1 MLYFDHSATTPPYD
15 EVVEAFAEVMKKHYG
30 NPSSLHNFGMGAERL
45 INRAREV
52 IASALGVKSEGIV
65 FTSGGTESNNL
76 AVKGIVNKYVHR
88 GNHLITT
95 MIEHPSVLRCFQ
107 DLEKSGFEVTYL
119 PVDRT
124 GSVKLEDLQNSI
136 TDETLLVSV
145 MHVNNEMG
153 RVQPI
158 AEIGSW
164 LKQFPRIFFHVDA
177 VQSVGKIPI
186 KPMEW
191 GIDMLTVSAH
201 KLHGPKGIGFL
212 YKREGL
218 LLNPLLCGGG
228 QENGMRSGTENVP
241 AIVAM
246 AKAIRMAME
255 RQPENMPYMYS
266 LRRKLVE
273 IIHSIP
279 ELVLNGSE
287 MEGDMAPQIVNV
299 SFSGMKSEVF
309 IHALE
314 AKGILVSSQSACS
327 SGEER
332 PSRVLLAMGHSPDRA
347 RSGIRI
353 SMSPMHTMDDIDL
366 LGRKIGEVV
375 QELKQTMRLP

>member
-30 NPSSLHNFGMGAERL
+30 NPSSLHHLGMEAERL
-45 INRAREV
+45 VNRAREV
-52 IASALGVKSEGIV
+52 IALSLGVKPAEIV

-76 AVKGIVNKYVHR
+76 AVKGIVNKYAHR

-107 DLEKSGFEVTYL
+107 ELEKEGAQVTYL

-124 GSVKLEDLQNSI
+124 GSVRLEDLQKSL
-136 TDETLLVSV
+136 TDETLLVSI

-153 RVQPI
+153 RIQPI
-158 AEIGSW
+158 AEIGNW
-164 LKQFPRIFFHVDA
+164 LKQYPRIVFHVDA

-186 KPMEW
+186 NPGAW
-191 GIDMLTVSAH
+191 RIDMLTVSAH
-201 KLHGPKGIGFL
+201 KIRGPKGIGFL

-218 LLNPLLCGGG
+218 LLNPLLSGGG
-228 QENGMRSGTENVP
+228 QENGLRSGTENVP

-246 AKAIRMAME
+246 AKAVRMTME
-255 RQPENMPYMYS
+255 QQSEHMRYMYG
-266 LRRKLVE
+266 LRNKLTT
-273 IIHSIP
+273 ILHSIP
-279 ELVLNGSE
+279 ELVLNGSDRE
-287 MEGDMAPQIVNV
+287 SDMAPQIVNV
-299 SFSGMKSEVF
+299 SFPGMKSEVV

-314 AKGILVSSQSACS
+314 SKGIMVSSQSACS

-332 PSRVLLAMGHSPDRA
+332 PSRVLLAMGHPAERA

-353 SMSPMHTMDDIDL
+353 SLSPMHTPKDIDL
-366 LGRKIGEVV
+366 LGRAIREVV